1 MAIFPAE
8 TAVSCTPTDQHEAFC
23 GAYVYH
29 GNAARRVGSVEPSDC
44 GEADTLLGKLE
55 NAYNQALE
63 DQAYH
68 AASRTVEIQERLAR
82 LMPSQPERL
91 HLIKGK
97 PDETAE
103 TG

>member
-1 MAIFPAE
+1 M
-8 TAVSCTPTDQHEAFC
+8 
-23 GAYVYH
+23 
-29 GNAARRVGSVEPSDC
+29 
-44 GEADTLLGKLE
+44 LGKLE

-63 DQAYH
+63 DQAHH

-82 LMPSQPERL
+82 LMPSQPKRL

>member
-1 MAIFPAE
+1 M
-8 TAVSCTPTDQHEAFC
+8 
-23 GAYVYH
+23 
-29 GNAARRVGSVEPSDC
+29 
-44 GEADTLLGKLE
+44 LGKLE

-63 DQAYH
+63 DQAHH
-68 AASRTVEIQERLAR
+68 AASRTVELQERLAR